1 MKRLLG
7 ETLKLCS
14 PSKRFV
20 KGRRGGRTLGS
31 KGRDKGHRRM
41 PKDSWRFCLSSI
53 TCDATYRN
61 VPSIRKEGVT
71 IHASNI
77 DIREGLRVKVG
88 NVRETDVFL
97 KSRKRV

>member
-1 MKRLLG
+1 M
-7 ETLKLCS
+7 
-14 PSKRFV
+14 
-20 KGRRGGRTLGS
+20 
-31 KGRDKGHRRM
+31 
-41 PKDSWRFCLSSI
+41 
-53 TCDATYRN
+53 CDATYRN

-71 IHASNI
+71 IHASNV